1 MASWEAARRHNE
13 MQAIEAELQRLQG
26 LVNTYDDKTPTII
39 TRRVQSKAFKKRQAH
54 KYCTIEVVHHADRP
68 TAPLALRYS
77 LDQAQLQQD
86 TALDGVSL

>member
-1 MASWEAARRHNE
+1 
-13 MQAIEAELQRLQG
+13 MQAIEAELQRRQG

-39 TRRVQSKAFKKRQAH
+39 TRRVQSKAFKKRQAQ

-68 TAPLALRYS
+68 TAPLALRSS